1 MKDKS
6 YKPTTK
12 KAKEINAKF
21 KYNVGVS
28 WIKLAL
34 PISIGVKLSAFTSS
48 WVGCAIIG
56 LTILILGNRMRNVGL
71 KELDQLSKK

>member
-6 YKPTTK
+6 YKPTTE
-12 KAKEINAKF
+12 KAKEINVKF

-28 WIKLAL
+28 WIKL
-34 PISIGVKLSAFTSS
+34 STFTSS

-71 KELDQLSKK
+71 KELNQLSNK